1 MRRFRESGVCFADI
15 LGTILAFEALFAM
28 AGCSSSEQSAPPPV
42 GAASLVSIAVT
53 PQSASI
59 APGTTQ
65 QYIATGTYT
74 DGSTKLLTASASWTS
89 SAPAVATI
97 DGSGGAVSVGAG
109 TATITAESGS
119 ISGSAS
125 LTITPASLVAI
136 VVTPALASVS
146 PGETQQFT
154 ATGTFADGSTQDL
167 TKTVSWSSSNT
178 AVATISMTSP
188 AIGLAQTL
196 TAGTTTISASS
207 AGVAG
212 TTVLTVSAAV
222 ITSIEVTPSPL
233 VLAKGTTGQLSAI
246 ATYSDDSTKDVSATA
261 SWTSSDTAI
270 ATVSAAGVA
279 TGVQAGSAMITAT
292 SAGVTGSTNIQVTAA
307 VLVSIAVSPA
317 SVSIPLGTTEQCKA
331 TGTFNDASTQ
341 DLTGSVQWSS
351 SNAAV
356 ATVSMASTSAGLASS
371 VGAGTAKITA
381 TLGAVSNA
389 ATLTVT
395 SAGLVSISVTPARPS
410 IVLGQSL
417 QFTATGSYMDQST
430 KDITA
435 NVTWST
441 TNASAAIV
449 SNKAGSNG
457 LALSSGQGTTT
468 IAATMNAIAA
478 STTLTVTAL
487 AAPAGFTATASP
499 GQITLTWNSVAG
511 ATSYQVSRSTVF
523 GGPYAALATART
535 TSYIDSGLPGDS
547 TYYYVVRAINAAT
560 QSPLSAQASATTPS
574 TTLAL
579 VSISIS
585 PLNLSLVAGG
595 TQQFTA
601 TAHYSD
607 SSTNDITST
616 AAWSSSNNA
625 VATINGT
632 GLASAIAQGSST
644 IGATYES
651 KSATTILTVSPT
663 GSCLTFFPVDVLL
676 TMNGTSPG
684 SAVTA
689 SRLAAGTEIAANYL
703 GWSNASAAQTFA
715 TSKVALPAG
724 ISVNGGTSHGC
735 GFATQ
740 ALAQNGA
747 GSFSTVNMDFPGRA
761 QNVTTSGWVVNLPPN
776 QGSSG
781 GYYDLVLNVG
791 THVPYTATLQLD
803 SGVNDPACPDYCLEI
818 ESSGGPTIHSMGNT
832 AITPGG
838 TIFFSMNT
846 NWTSTGSCASQP
858 VTKATWASGFATITM
873 GSNII
878 NTGSAVTVSGMAPS
892 GYNGTYKVASATGAT
907 ISYALKTNPGAYS
920 SGGTAVLPA
929 PCTRARVYA
938 TSGKAFTQLGPTM
951 AVSMDGSD
959 ALGVVYLGNDENGA
973 FAGTYYLQNIMVDY
987 TNHAWPNLPH

>member
-1 MRRFRESGVCFADI
+1 MRHLRESGVCFADI
-15 LGTILAFEALFAM
+15 LGTILAFAGLLAM
-28 AGCSSSEQSAPPPV
+28 AGCSSSEQPAPPPLN
-42 GAASLVSIAVT
+42 AASLMSIAVT

-59 APGTTQ
+59 APGTSQ
-65 QYIATGTYT
+65 QFVATGTYT
-74 DGSTKLLTASASWTS
+74 DGTTKLLTASASWTS

-97 DGSGGAVSVGAG
+97 DGSGDAAGVGSG

-119 ISGSAS
+119 ISGSAT
-125 LTITPASLVAI
+125 LTVAPAVLAAI
-136 VVTPALASVS
+136 VVTPALPSLS

-154 ATGTFADGSTQDL
+154 ATGAFADGSTQDL
-167 TKTVSWSSSNT
+167 TRTVSWSSSNT

-188 AIGLAQTL
+188 TIGLAQTL
-196 TAGTTTISASS
+196 TAGTTTITASS
-207 AGVAG
+207 AGVSG
-212 TTVLTVSAAV
+212 TTLLTVSSAV
-222 ITSIEVTPSPL
+222 IASIEVTPSPL
-233 VLAKGTTGQLSAI
+233 ILAKGTTGQLAAI
-246 ATYSDDSTKDVSATA
+246 ATYSDDSTKDISATA

-270 ATVSAAGVA
+270 ATVNATGVA
-279 TGVQAGSAMITAT
+279 RGVQAGSAMITAA
-292 SAGVTGSTNIQVTAA
+292 SADVTGSTNVQVTAA

-317 SVSIPLGTTEQCKA
+317 SASIPLGTTQQFKA
-331 TGTFNDASTQ
+331 IGTFNDASTQ
-341 DLTGSVQWSS
+341 DLTGSVQWNS

-371 VGAGTAKITA
+371 VSAGTAKISA
-381 TLGAVSNA
+381 TSGAVSNTA
-389 ATLTVT
+389 NLTVT
-395 SAGLVSISVTPARPS
+395 SAGLVSIAVTPARPS

-417 QFTATGSYMDQST
+417 QFTATGTYMDQST

-441 TNASAAIV
+441 TNASAAII

-457 LALSSGQGTTT
+457 LATSSGQGMTT
-468 IAATMNAIAA
+468 IGATMHSIAA

-487 AAPAGFTATASP
+487 AAPTGFTATANP
-499 GQITLTWNSVAG
+499 GQIALAWNSVAG
-511 ATSYQVSRSTVF
+511 ATSYQVSRSTVS
-523 GGPYAALATART
+523 GGPYAALATTKAT
-535 TSYIDSGLPGDS
+535 HYTDGGLPGDS
-547 TYYYVVRAINAAT
+547 TYYYVVRAINSVT

-574 TTLAL
+574 TALAL

-585 PLNLSLVAGG
+585 PLSPSLVAGG
-595 TQQFTA
+595 TQQFAA

-607 SSTNDITST
+607 SSTSDITS
-616 AAWSSSNNA
+616 AATWSSSNNA
-625 VATINGT
+625 VATISGT
-632 GLASAIAQGSST
+632 GLASAVAQGNST

-651 KSATTILTVSPT
+651 KSASTILTVSPA

-684 SAVTA
+684 TAVTA

-703 GWSNASAAQTFA
+703 GWSNATAAETFA
-715 TSKVALPAG
+715 ASKVALPAG

-740 ALAQNGA
+740 ALAQNGTA
-747 GSFSTVNMDFPGRA
+747 SFRTVNMDFPGRA

-776 QGSSG
+776 QGSKG

-803 SGVNDPACPDYCLEI
+803 SGLNDPACPDYCLEV
-818 ESSGGPTIHSMGNT
+818 ESSGGATIHSMGNT

-846 NWTSTGSCASQP
+846 NWTSSGSCASQP
-858 VTKATWASGFATITM
+858 VSKGTWTSGFATITM

-878 NTGSAVTVSGMAPS
+878 NTGSTVTVSGMAPS

-907 ISYALKTNPGAYS
+907 ISYALKTNPGTYS

-929 PCTRARVYA
+929 PCTRTRVYA

-959 ALGVVYLGNDENGA
+959 ALGVVYLGNDENGT